1 MRRRSAVLR
10 RRGFTLIE
18 LLVVIAIIGLLMALL
33 LPAIQRVREAANRMR
48 CGSNLS
54 QIAMAFHN
62 LHNDYNV
69 FPTGGAGLT
78 RRIVNNQ
85 PAGPIDQ
92 DWGWAYQILPY
103 MEQQQLHA
111 VAGTFTAN
119 TNNAITTT
127 PIPAYFC
134 PSRRRPVLSQTGR
147 AGIDYVG
154 NGGVSGPFSYTIGS
168 TTVNYNS
175 PPWGDYTASGMVIR
189 SGPAFSASQPQR
201 RAVSPDG
208 GVPDGTSNTVLIA
221 EKSFRVTHINNT
233 NAYYDNES
241 YVSGWHN
248 NTGTGNP
255 GANDT
260 VGTASQQPAQDT
272 NTANPTVATY
282 RDINGNIT
290 GGDVIRFGSMHPGSF
305 NAVMADRSLKR
316 IRYSVPLVQLQLACV
331 RDDAGNI
338 NWQQVE

>member
-1 MRRRSAVLR
+1 
-10 RRGFTLIE
+10 
-18 LLVVIAIIGLLMALL
+18 MALL

-111 VAGTFTAN
+111 VDPTVAYAAN
-119 TNNAITTT
+119 ANNSITQT

-134 PSRRRPVLSQTGR
+134 PSRRRPVLSETTR

-154 NGGVSGPFSYTIGS
+154 NGGVANNSVLGASY
-168 TTVNYNS
+168 S
-175 PPWGDYTASGMVIR
+175 PPYGDYTASGMVIR
-189 SGPAFSASQPQR
+189 SGPQDSTNYPQR
-201 RAVSPDG
+201 RAVSLDG

-221 EKSFRVTHINNT
+221 EKSFRITHINRSI
-233 NAYYDNES
+233 AYYDNES
-241 YVSGWHN
+241 YVSGWHT

-272 NTANPTVATY
+272 NTADPTFATY
-282 RDINGNIT
+282 TNG
-290 GGDVIRFGSMHPGSF
+290 GQVIRFGSMHPGSF

>member
-1 MRRRSAVLR
+1 
-10 RRGFTLIE
+10 
-18 LLVVIAIIGLLMALL
+18 
-33 LPAIQRVREAANRMR
+33 MR
-48 CGSNLS
+48 CGNNLS

-69 FPTGGAGLT
+69 FPTGGASLT

-111 VAGTFTAN
+111 VDPTVAYAAN
-119 TNNAITTT
+119 SNNPITQT

-134 PSRRRPVLSQTGR
+134 PSRRRPGLSQTGR

-154 NGGVSGPFSYTIGS
+154 NGGVSAAFSYTIGS
-168 TTVNYNS
+168 TTVTYSS
-175 PPWGDYTASGMVIR
+175 PPWGDFTASGMVIR
-189 SGPAFSASQPQR
+189 SGTSYNLAQR
-201 RAVSPDG
+201 RAVSLDG

-221 EKSFRVTHINNT
+221 EKSFRVTHINT
-233 NAYYDNES
+233 TSATYDDES
-241 YVSGWHN
+241 YVSGWH
-248 NTGTGNP
+248 TGI
-255 GANDT
+255 NDT

-272 NTANPTVATY
+272 NTANPTFATY
-282 RDINGNIT
+282 TNG
-290 GGDVIRFGSMHPGSF
+290 GQVIRFGSMHPGSF
-305 NAVMADRSLKR
+305 NAVMADRALKR

>member
-1 MRRRSAVLR
+1 MRRRTAVLR

-48 CGSNLS
+48 CGNNLS

-103 MEQQQLHA
+103 MELQQLHA
-111 VAGTFTAN
+111 VDPTVAYAAN
-119 TNNAITTT
+119 ANNPITQT

-154 NGGVSGPFSYTIGS
+154 NGGVNAAFSYTIGS
-168 TTVNYNS
+168 TTVTYSS

-189 SGPAFSASQPQR
+189 SGTSYNLAQR
-201 RAVSPDG
+201 RAVSLDG

-233 NAYYDNES
+233 SAYYDNES
-241 YVSGWHN
+241 YVSGWHTG
-248 NTGTGNP
+248 TGTGNP

-260 VGTASQQPAQDT
+260 VGTASLQPAQDT
-272 NTANPTVATY
+272 NTADPTLATY
-282 RDINGNIT
+282 TNG
-290 GGDVIRFGSMHPGSF
+290 GQVIRFGSMHPGSF

>member
-1 MRRRSAVLR
+1 MRRRSAVVR
-10 RRGFTLIE
+10 RGGFTLIE

-48 CGSNLS
+48 CGNNLS

-69 FPTGGAGLT
+69 FPTGGAALNRT
-78 RRIVNNQ
+78 IVNNQ
-85 PAGPIDQ
+85 PGGPIDQ
-92 DWGWAYQILPY
+92 NWGWAYQILPY

-111 VAGTFTAN
+111 VTGSFTAN
-119 TNNAITTT
+119 TNNTITTT

-134 PSRRRPVLSQTGR
+134 PSRRRPQLTDAGR

-154 NGGVSGPFSYTIGS
+154 NGGVAAQFNYSLGS
-168 TTVNYNS
+168 TTATYNS

-189 SGPAFSASQPQR
+189 SGPSHQHAQR
-201 RAVSPDG
+201 RAVSLDG
-208 GVPDGTSNTVLIA
+208 GVPDGTSNTILIA
-221 EKSFRVTHINNT
+221 EKSFNITHVNRS
-233 NAYYDNES
+233 AAWYDNES
-241 YVSGWHN
+241 YVSGWHT

-260 VGTASQQPAQDT
+260 IGTASLQPAQDT
-272 NTANPTVATY
+272 RSNPTVVNY
-282 RDINGNIT
+282 SS
-290 GGDVIRFGSMHPGSF
+290 GGQVIRFGSMHPGSF
-305 NAVMADRSLKR
+305 NAVMADRALRR

-331 RDDAGNI
+331 RDDGGQI